1 MSKNLKIII
10 AIVTAIPVIG
20 MFIGIVYPE
29 LFFSTQEATKNWLQS
44 FGIIAPIVFVL
55 LQIVQVIFPPIS
67 HYTVGILGGFIY
79 GPWLGGF
86 LNWLGRVIGHSI
98 AFYLSRTFA
107 RKWVKKFISES
118 ELTKLD
124 SFIAGKKEA
133 SPQSL
138 ILFLF
143 YFLPFFPDDEIS
155 YVAGMSNMKY
165 RVFLIANVLGHVGG
179 ALSLAYIGNG
189 IDTRDPIFWILFIV
203 TLAGFPLVLYLINK
217 KNKVQ

>member
-118 ELTKLD
+118 ELNIFKRRLNLIYQNNYLLKTENIKTKFNINLK
-124 SFIAGKKEA
+124 I
-133 SPQSL
+133 
-138 ILFLF
+138 
-143 YFLPFFPDDEIS
+143 
-155 YVAGMSNMKY
+155 
-165 RVFLIANVLGHVGG
+165 
-179 ALSLAYIGNG
+179 
-189 IDTRDPIFWILFIV
+189 
-203 TLAGFPLVLYLINK
+203 PL
-217 KNKVQ
+217 